1 MARKKAGETASKPY
15 RGPKKKKS
23 HFAGKRKPR
32 ESYDDIVK
40 ENELFE
46 KYYKAQNILAEEEW
60 ENFMTSIRTGL
71 PSTFR
76 ITGIRGH
83 AEELMKYL
91 KKHYVEKLNDVKE
104 EFGEELDCV
113 GKPLPWYP
121 DELAWQINLTR
132 RFIRRSGMVSDFHK
146 FLIHES
152 EMGNLSRQE
161 AVSMIPPLLIDVE
174 PHHKILD
181 VCAAPGSKTAQ
192 LIEMLHEKEASTLPK
207 GFVIANDIDPK
218 RCYMLVHQ
226 SRRIHSP
233 CCLITNHDAAAFP
246 DINIKQ
252 KDSDQTS
259 PMLFDRILCDVPC
272 SGDGTMRKNPQ
283 IWRKWNPESGINLH
297 KTQLRILVRAVE
309 MLAVGGMVVYS
320 TCSMNPVE
328 DEAVV
333 SQLLLRAQGSV
344 ELVDVSDRL
353 PLLKRSSGLLDWK
366 IQTKDG
372 RPVPSFAECS
382 SSDRTHGF
390 LESMWPPS
398 TAEREKQH
406 LSRCWRLYPH
416 QQDTGGFFIAVLQ
429 KKSSLPWK
437 PGYRPHPKL
446 LPWEITKKE
455 KQNTKR
461 AGNHSTGTEDKAVK
475 NETETS
481 KGEETALNENCC
493 GEAKTSELGN
503 CEGTSNVDMDSGD
516 EEETE
521 EQIPQPISE
530 NECSSVAGPLTKR
543 RRVDQK
549 SDNRENPFVFVENT
563 DSHWTTIRKF
573 YEISD
578 DFPENVLLIR
588 SASERKRTIYFVS
601 TGLASMLR
609 NVDQQKF
616 NVINAGLR
624 LFTRCENSDQ
634 DWSFRINGEALETI
648 LPFLSNK
655 RVINVPQ
662 EDLVRILVDTSPKVS
677 QMTTETKSALGNI
690 GPGCIIFSYDPKT
703 RKATDTVSVK
713 IAVCGWRSRTVIL
726 RSLIAKGDRMHYL
739 RIAGFAPDSPEI
751 QALVSEP
758 KVSLEEPSFQV
769 ETDSPSNDQEDVA
782 PPEDVAAPESDDK
795 IENPPE
801 EEILNDKIEP
811 STSSNDVEVV

>member
-1 MARKKAGETASKPY
+1 MSRKKGN
-15 RGPKKKKS
+15 RGPKKKNS
-23 HFAGKRKPR
+23 HFSGKRKPR

-40 ENELFE
+40 ENELLE
-46 KYYKAQNILAEEEW
+46 KFYKAQHVVPEDEW
-60 ENFMTSIRTGL
+60 ESFMESLRAAL

-83 AEELMKYL
+83 AEELLKYL
-91 KKHYVEKLNDVKE
+91 KKYYIEKLNGAKE
-104 EFGEELDCV
+104 ELGEELDCF
-113 GKPLPWYP
+113 GKPLTWYP

-132 RFIRRSGMVSDFHK
+132 RFIRRSGMVSNFHK
-146 FLIHES
+146 FLIHEA

-181 VCAAPGSKTAQ
+181 LCAAPGSKTAQ
-192 LIEMLHEKEASTLPK
+192 LIEMLHEKEPTTLPE

-233 CCLITNHDAAAFP
+233 CCLVTNHDAASFP

-252 KDSDQTS
+252 EGSEEVS

-283 IWRKWNPESGINLH
+283 IWKKWNPEIGVNLH
-297 KTQLRILVRAVE
+297 KIQLRILVRAVE
-309 MLAVGGMVVYS
+309 MLAIGGRVVYS

-333 SQLLLRAQGSV
+333 SQLLLRTQGSV
-344 ELVDVSDRL
+344 ELIDVSDRL
-353 PLLKRSSGLLDWK
+353 PLLKRSPGLLHWK

-372 RPVPSFAECS
+372 RPVPSFTECS
-382 SSDRTHGF
+382 TSDRTHGF

-398 TAEREKQH
+398 IEDAEKFN
-406 LSRCWRLYPH
+406 LKRCWRLYPH
-416 QQDTGGFFIAVLQ
+416 QQDTGGFFIAVLE
-429 KKSSLPWK
+429 KKSPLPWTA
-437 PGYRPHPKL
+437 GFRPHHKL

-455 KQNTKR
+455 KKESKR
-461 AGNHSTGTEDKAVK
+461 AEVIEDENEGKVTENMSKE
-475 NETETS
+475 NENNSAELRKPS
-481 KGEETALNENCC
+481 LENCEETTNE
-493 GEAKTSELGN
+493 KDLDKVEL
-503 CEGTSNVDMDSGD
+503 EKPA
-516 EEETE
+516 EERTE
-521 EQIPQPISE
+521 SDVKCPGVTEPQR
-530 NECSSVAGPLTKR
+530 KR
-543 RRVDQK
+543 RKFDPK
-549 SDNRENPFVFVENT
+549 SDCKENPFVFVEDVDT
-563 DSHWTTIRKF
+563 HWNTIRKF
-573 YEISD
+573 YEISS
-578 DFPENVLLIR
+578 DFPESVLLVR

-601 TGLASMLR
+601 VGLAAMLK
-609 NVDQQKF
+609 NVDQEKF

-690 GPGCIIFSYDPKT
+690 GPGCIVFSYDPKN
-703 RKATDTVSVK
+703 RKEVDTLSVK
-713 IAVCGWRSRTVIL
+713 IAVCGWRSNTVIL

-739 RIAGFAPDSPEI
+739 RIAGYAPDSQEI
-751 QALVSEP
+751 QALVSDP

-769 ETDSPSNDQEDVA
+769 ETDSPTSEQVDSNSSMKIKDQT
-782 PPEDVAAPESDDK
+782 
-795 IENPPE
+795 E
-801 EEILNDKIEP
+801 EEMLDDTEEDMVEP
-811 STSSNDVEVV
+811 STLTDNVASEQN